1 MILIQ
6 TEACLQNEYLG
17 LKFNKYFVIKLSQ
30 MKRAKN
36 ITYYMQ
42 ITRIAFHDS
51 KTYQLFPLIG
61 SSKVF
66 DVVPD
71 VTD

>member
-1 MILIQ
+1 
-6 TEACLQNEYLG
+6 
-17 LKFNKYFVIKLSQ
+17 

-42 ITRIAFHDS
+42 ITKIAFHDS